1 MQWFVFG
8 QNIAK
13 FQPKQI
19 NLNLYKGDFME
30 KLAQICQILKKKKS
44 KSQDFYDKFKW
55 VAKNIVE
62 FWFFSTFISSI

>member
-30 KLAQICQILKKKKS
+30 KLAQIGQILKKKKS
-44 KSQDFYDKFKW
+44 KSQDFYDKF
-55 VAKNIVE
+55 E
-62 FWFFSTFISSI
+62 